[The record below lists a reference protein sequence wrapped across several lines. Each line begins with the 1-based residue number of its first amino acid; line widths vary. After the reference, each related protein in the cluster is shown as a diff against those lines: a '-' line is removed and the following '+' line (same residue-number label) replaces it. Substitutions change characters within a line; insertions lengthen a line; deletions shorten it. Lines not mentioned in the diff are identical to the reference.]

1 MYLTSPIYFFFTLKK
16 KCLIL
21 RILHLQPVLK
31 LSVLHLWLTLIK
43 HFKLVWVDIPSCW
56 KRTKPSTGSSWRQTL
71 ERGKAESVAW
81 LNHLNHRLSQHN
93 SRENAENLKCVTIMA
108 STQGLFTGINRGNEQ
123 NEHNFISPEK
133 EIKKRIHKQMFYF
146 TL

>member
-1 MYLTSPIYFFFTLKK
+1 M
-16 KCLIL
+16 
-21 RILHLQPVLK
+21 
-31 LSVLHLWLTLIK
+31 
-43 HFKLVWVDIPSCW
+43 
-56 KRTKPSTGSSWRQTL
+56 

-108 STQGLFTGINRGNEQ
+108 SSQGLFTGINRGNEL

-133 EIKKRIHKQMFYF
+133 ERKGFIRKCFILHYKFIKISF
-146 TL
+146 TCKALMQQNISINCMKKTIISNKSY